1 LITALVGGLVSV
13 VVLLVGMDA
22 RTRARMRSTG
32 EESVSI
38 RDVMK
43 AELPYGPAMI
53 AGAWAA
59 IILVGLGA
67 IPIPT

>member
-1 LITALVGGLVSV
+1 MV
-13 VVLLVGMDA
+13 
-22 RTRARMRSTG
+22 ARMRARRRQTG
-32 EESVSI
+32 DGSVSI

-59 IILVGLGA
+59 IILVGLEA